1 MVQLVIAFII
11 LIAAAVLAGQV
22 SRVKPRSLD
31 HGQASESD
39 RQQAAK
45 SIRGLSSAIALGG
58 VGTPWPSPPR
68 RACTPWT

>member
-45 SIRGLSSAIALGG
+45 RASAAC
-58 VGTPWPSPPR
+58 PPPSP
-68 RACTPWT
+68 